1 MNLAGF
7 IGKPPYPLPQHP
19 NFVSSPASKTHPAG
33 LFDTMN
39 KLLTILYILCFLLT
53 VHLVSAA
60 PAVGSNLPHLFRR
73 RHAPVEKV
81 ETQAEHLARF
91 QVQLTNALGLQPHQV
106 CVLHH
111 ALLAQTEAPLPGV
124 EVPSAPAPTLTEA
137 LRAVLRADQMMALQA
152 LPANEVFIP
161 EFAALSVRP

>member
-1 MNLAGF
+1 
-7 IGKPPYPLPQHP
+7 
-19 NFVSSPASKTHPAG
+19 
-33 LFDTMN
+33 MN
-39 KLLTILYILCFLLT
+39 KLLTLLYIICFLLT

-60 PAVGSNLPHLFRR
+60 PTAGSDLPHLFKR
-73 RHAPVEKV
+73 RHAPLEKV

-124 EVPSAPAPTLTEA
+124 ATPSSPAPTLTEA
-137 LRAVLRADQMMALQA
+137 LRPVLRPDQLTALQS
-152 LPANEVFIP
+152 LPANAAFVP
-161 EFAALSVRP
+161 EFAALAVRP